1 MSGHSKWSTIKR
13 QKEANDAKRGQ
24 LFSKLTRGI
33 SLAAK
38 QGGPNPDSNI
48 TLRAVIDK
56 ARQFNM
62 PKENIQRAIEKGSGG
77 GAGSVEDVVY
87 EGYGPGGVAIIVEA
101 ATDNKNRTAQ
111 EIKSVFERGGGSLAS
126 PGSVSFQFEKA
137 GQILVEKNDKPD
149 EQALS
154 LMDIP
159 GVEDVEIVGDGVEVD
174 TRAGEI
180 FKVKEEIGGAGMTVR
195 SAELIFK
202 PKVLVQVSDSTSGQR
217 AIRLLEALDE
227 HEDVQRVWANID

>member
-77 GAGSVEDVVY
+77 GAGSVENVVY

-149 EQALS
+149 EQALG
-154 LMDIP
+154 LMDIS

-180 FKVKEEIGGAGMTVR
+180 FKVKEQIDGAGMTVR